1 MNLAPN
7 GFVGSLINKAYV
19 KADTKW
25 GTIETPVSLASFYIK
40 DLAIS
45 IPEGFSPN
53 RDGVHDYFVIIRPSN
68 FTIDL
73 KIFNRWG
80 NYVYTNS
87 NYKNEWNG
95 IGTDNFLGQELPEGG
110 YYYTV
115 KATDDKGKIQ
125 IFNGFVL
132 LQR

>member
-1 MNLAPN
+1 MRQKSAYLA
-7 GFVGSLINKAYV
+7 V
-19 KADTKW
+19 KQFHNYQTFLCPLRAKHFAQHRDTHQQ
-25 GTIETPVSLASFYIK
+25 
-40 DLAIS
+40 DLVIS

-53 RDGVHDYFVIIRPSN
+53 QDGVHDYFVIIRPSN